1 MESKKRGRP
10 RIRDTIF
17 LECPICHN
25 TQIKSLE
32 KDKLKGCIKWN
43 PIKKQRPETIKLEN
57 IHYKTNNTIT
67 ELTTCPSGNFHKW
80 TFNAND
86 LICSECNKS
95 YNQINKNN
103 KEFNTNTYFD
113 KLKKYHLMQLAVKYC
128 LDGSLHEIS
137 NENNII
143 NNKY

>member
-43 PIKKQRPETIKLEN
+43 PIKKQRPETIKLEPE
-57 IHYKTNNTIT
+57 IKK
-67 ELTTCPSGNFHKW
+67 EK
-80 TFNAND
+80 
-86 LICSECNKS
+86 KS
-95 YNQINKNN
+95 
-103 KEFNTNTYFD
+103 
-113 KLKKYHLMQLAVKYC
+113 L
-128 LDGSLHEIS
+128 
-137 NENNII
+137 II
-143 NNKY
+143 NIMN